1 MADQLLEN
9 VEITF
14 RPRIEKYFVGTL
26 SREESSGLFLNK
38 ERRHWSAIWYTTR
51 ATELNEIKG
60 QGLPKP
66 KISLKQSQNLFWSVT
81 DTWEANKVIY
91 IKY

>member
-26 SREESSGLFLNK
+26 SREEGSRLFLNK
-38 ERRHWSAIWYTTR
+38 ERRH
-51 ATELNEIKG
+51 
-60 QGLPKP
+60 
-66 KISLKQSQNLFWSVT
+66 
-81 DTWEANKVIY
+81 
-91 IKY
+91 